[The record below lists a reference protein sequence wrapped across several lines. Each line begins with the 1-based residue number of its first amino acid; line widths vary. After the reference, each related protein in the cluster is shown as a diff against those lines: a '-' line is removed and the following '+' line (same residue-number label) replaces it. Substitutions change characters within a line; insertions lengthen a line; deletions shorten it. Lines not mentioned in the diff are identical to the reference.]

1 MKTSCF
7 ISKHAILLISFFF
20 ALTLVGQDQSL
31 SKKEQKKKLKEEN
44 LQALLNI
51 IKSKSFV
58 IEIDQVVLDG
68 GSIVTVNSNTNFFII
83 DDSKAFIQLGVVQ
96 AAQDDF
102 YGFGS
107 KPSGDSS
114 GINGRGK
121 VDKFELKELKSGKP
135 IIVHGGIIP
144 AAGGNIRFSFTCN
157 SSGLASITFR
167 KQNSNQTV
175 IQGKLYSIEE
185 SNIYNPLGNK

>member
-1 MKTSCF
+1 MKVFSFIIAALFFSISLHSTS
-7 ISKHAILLISFFF
+7 
-20 ALTLVGQDQSL
+20 QEL
-31 SKKEQKKKLKEEN
+31 SKKEQKKKLKKEN
-44 LQALLNI
+44 LQALLEI

-58 IEIDQVVLDG
+58 IEIDQVVLDD
-68 GSIVTVNSNTNFFII
+68 GSIVTVNSNINFFII
-83 DDSKAFIQLGVVQ
+83 DDSKAFIQLSVIQ
-96 AAQDDF
+96 KAQDDF

-144 AAGGNIRFSFTCN
+144 AAGGNIRFSLSCN
-157 SSGLASITFR
+157 SSGIASITLR

-185 SNIYNPLGNK
+185 SNIYNPIGNK